1 MLWSC
6 LHFPDLSLQL
16 LTRTGSIHVP
26 TAISSGG
33 NHPLVLSCNSIA
45 RKAGVNVGMSL
56 SAAIALCPALQVQAR
71 DASAERS
78 ALERIAGWAGQFTP
92 VVSLDGPDSV
102 LLEIA
107 GSLALFGGL
116 RALPVHMSE
125 GLAELGYTAAIATA
139 PTPSAARLLARA
151 GMRVAIDESAGLQ
164 AVLRNLPLALLDQ
177 PEPVIQALDL
187 MGVRTVGACL
197 ELPREG
203 LARRFGQGLLDE
215 LDRALGCLPDPRQ
228 PYRPPTHYRARLVLP
243 APVQEVEPLLFAAHR
258 LLVELSGHLRMQGS
272 GLTRLEL
279 ILHHA
284 KRAATLVQIG
294 CSTPTRDPRH
304 MLRLLRER
312 LTHLDLPAHVEAIQI
327 DGKESRPLAS
337 HDLSL
342 FPEDILPEETRWS
355 IIDHLRA
362 RLGAGA
368 VYGIASHADHRP
380 ERASRPCEPGTASRQ
395 TRQGRR
401 PLWLLDSP
409 RRLREQEDRPLLEG
423 PLILH
428 SGPERIE
435 GGWWDG
441 ADVARDYFV
450 ASDDQG
456 RQLWIYRE
464 RRDERRWFLQ
474 GIFG

>member
-1 MLWSC
+1 M
-6 LHFPDLSLQL
+6 PM
-16 LTRTGSIHVP
+16 I
-26 TAISSGG
+26 ISSGG
-33 NHPLVLSCNSIA
+33 NRPLVLSCNSIA
-45 RKAGVNVGMSL
+45 RKAGVNAGMSL
-56 SAAIALCPALQVQAR
+56 SAAIALCPDLQAHAR

-78 ALERIAGWAGQFTP
+78 AMERIAGWAGQFTP

-107 GSLALFGGL
+107 GSLALFSGL
-116 RALPVHMSE
+116 HALPVRMSA

-151 GMRVAIDESAGLQ
+151 GMSVAIDESARLQ
-164 AVLRNLPLALLDQ
+164 RVLRNLPLALLDQ
-177 PEPVIQALDL
+177 PEPVIQALDF

-215 LDRALGCLPDPRQ
+215 LDRALGHLPDPRQ
-228 PYRPPTHYRARLVLP
+228 PYRPPAHYHARLVLP
-243 APVQEVEPLLFAAHR
+243 APVEPLLFVAHR

-279 ILHHA
+279 TLHHA

-294 CSTPTRDPRH
+294 CSTPTRDPRR

-312 LTHLDLPAHVEAIQI
+312 LAHLELPADVEAIQI

-342 FPEDILPEETRWS
+342 FPEDILPEEERWS

-362 RLGAGA
+362 RLGAEA
-368 VYGIASHADHRP
+368 VYGITCHADHRP

-395 TRQGRR
+395 TRQERR
-401 PLWLLDSP
+401 PLWLLDP
-409 RRLREQEDRPLLEG
+409 PHRLREQEDRLLLEA
-423 PLILH
+423 PLVLH

-441 ADVARDYFV
+441 AGVTRDYFV

-464 RRDERRWFLQ
+464 RRGGRGWFLQ